1 MTYTDA
7 TPLSGSP
14 LATDKNAA
22 DAKRR
27 RVSGEMPTTFFS
39 GLSGPEDP
47 ILGLRDRYI
56 ADPHPSKLSVAVGA
70 YRTEEGKPLVLECV
84 REAEAALLA
93 AGDNKEY
100 LPVDGLRAAHEAA
113 ARLVL
118 GDAYSDRVYSAQT
131 LSGTGGLSLAARVV
145 GAKTPGA
152 TVYVPAPTWPIHYDV
167 FRAAGLEVASY
178 RYYDASTC
186 ALDFGGLCADLEAL
200 PLGAAVVLHACAHN
214 PTGADPTPEQWRAVG
229 AIVQRRRLLPIFDV
243 AYLGMGNRHGDID
256 DDACAA
262 RNSSARNSSARNSSA
277 RNSSAKFSGR
287 R

>member
-1 MTYTDA
+1 MTYTDT
-7 TPLSGSP
+7 TPLGGSP

-93 AGDNKEY
+93 AADNKEY

-118 GDAYSDRVYSAQT
+118 GDAYSDVVYLVSCEAPE
-131 LSGTGGLSLAARVV
+131 GGV
-145 GAKTPGA
+145 PGA
-152 TVYVPAPTWPIHYDV
+152 ESP
-167 FRAAGLEVASY
+167 G
-178 RYYDASTC
+178 DASS
-186 ALDFGGLCADLEAL
+186 FV
-200 PLGAAVVLHACAHN
+200 P
-214 PTGADPTPEQWRAVG
+214 
-229 AIVQRRRLLPIFDV
+229 
-243 AYLGMGNRHGDID
+243 
-256 DDACAA
+256 
-262 RNSSARNSSARNSSA
+262 SARRPASCVSS
-277 RNSSAKFSGR
+277 SGQK
-287 R
+287 

>member
-1 MTYTDA
+1 MTYSDTA
-7 TPLSGSP
+7 PLSGSP

-27 RVSGEMPTTFFS
+27 RVSSEMPTTFFS

-70 YRTEEGKPLVLECV
+70 YRTEECKLLVLECV

-178 RYYDASTC
+178 RYYDASRSAQSC
-186 ALDFGGLCADLEAL
+186 
-200 PLGAAVVLHACAHN
+200 
-214 PTGADPTPEQWRAVG
+214 
-229 AIVQRRRLLPIFDV
+229 LLYTSPSPRD
-243 AYLGMGNRHGDID
+243 
-256 DDACAA
+256 
-262 RNSSARNSSARNSSA
+262 S
-277 RNSSAKFSGR
+277 
-287 R
+287 